1 MNKVDSKV
9 AGQEVSTNVDAETF
23 DMVITVLSVYSI
35 ELLNRH
41 LAGDMVAEALKA
53 TVNAIAEQGAEGII
67 HLIHEQVT
75 DAKED

>member
-1 MNKVDSKV
+1 MNEIDSVV
-9 AGQEVSTNVDAETF
+9 AGQTVSTNVDAETF
-23 DMVITVLSVYSI
+23 DMIITVLSVYSI

-41 LAGDMVAEALKA
+41 LAGDKVAEALKA

-67 HLIHEQVT
+67 HLIHEQVK